1 MAPPLSVNIIYNKA
15 NTYGL
20 NDDVQVIERILR
32 KLQDSIGQP
41 IGKAKTV
48 DMREPLVHSDINIHL
63 EIPVFSAVSW
73 AHTNILLVNPE
84 QWSYAYDAYVHAFD
98 ALIFRDPVSSE
109 KFRADFVEKGIPTDN
124 IHVVPWT
131 SALQTKDI
139 KGGSKDSTKD
149 STKDSGF
156 VCFVAGSTSKYEYL
170 KQILPYWTASDP
182 SLTIYTTREDFAEGL
197 KKSGLAENVVV
208 KCQDLNNDSRYRL
221 MASYHG
227 HLVCSQGEAFG
238 YAAANAEV
246 SGAFTIMNFLPTF
259 EHFYDNPTGIAWLS
273 NSYEESTKVR
283 YSTAKPT
290 SMIRGELDAA
300 FDTFRKSDFDA
311 ISKIRQESANGRFS
325 KSCDAFL
332 PMLSKIY
339 SSIKDR
345 RPTKGIYHCP
355 PILNQDDC
363 PPITIVTPTYNRE
376 KLIEIAFHNLL
387 ITDYPQDKIE
397 WIVIEDNE
405 KTPHMA
411 SEKIISFQIQV
422 PKIKLKYI
430 PIEGRMSIGE
440 KRNHAIEHASN
451 DIILFMDDDDHYPE
465 TSFRRRVAWLT
476 KGTKRGETGK
486 GTIACCTTLALYD
499 LKFGTSAVNVP
510 PFDIPFAQRISE
522 ATLTFRKS
530 AWLERKFPNV
540 SISEGEGWISGR
552 EDQVIEIPPQQII
565 VAFSHSNN
573 QSSRRIPPSENKPGC
588 FWGFPKEYLIFI
600 HGLIG
605 VQVEEDKKGSKR

>member
-20 NDDVQVIERILR
+20 NDDAEVIDRILR
-32 KLQDSIGQP
+32 KLQDSIGHP
-41 IGKAKTV
+41 ISKPRLV
-48 DMREPLVHSDINIHL
+48 DMREPLTHSDINIHL
-63 EIPVFSAVSW
+63 EIPVFAAIPW
-73 AHTNILLVNPE
+73 AHTNIMLVNPE
-84 QWSYAYDAYVHAFD
+84 QWSFAYDSYVHAFD
-98 ALIFRDPVSSE
+98 VLIFRDPVSAE
-109 KFRADFVEKGIPTDN
+109 KFRVAFAEKGLSTDN
-124 IHVVPWT
+124 IYVVPWM
-131 SALQTKDI
+131 AAWQ
-139 KGGSKDSTKD
+139 SKDYKGKYGTDNS
-149 STKDSGF
+149 F

-170 KQILPYWTASDP
+170 KQVLPYWLPTDP
-182 SLTIYTTREDFAEGL
+182 TLTVYTTREDFAEGL
-197 KKSGLAENVVV
+197 KKNGLAENVTV
-208 KCQDLNNDSRYRL
+208 KCQDLSSEERKCIS
-221 MASYHG
+221 AQHTG

-246 SGAFTIMNFLPTF
+246 CGAFIIMNFLPTF
-259 EHFYDNPTGIAWLS
+259 EHFYDNPGISWLS
-273 NSYEESTKVR
+273 NTYEISTKVR
-283 YSTAKPT
+283 YSSAKPT
-290 SMIRGELDAA
+290 AMIREELDTA
-300 FDTFRKSDFDA
+300 FYRFRNSDFA
-311 ISKIRQESANGRFS
+311 EIRTIRQQIAINRFS
-325 KSCDAFL
+325 ESCKAFL
-332 PMLSKIY
+332 PMLTKVY
-339 SSIKDR
+339 SYIKER
-345 RPTKGIYHCP
+345 RPAKGVYHCP

-405 KTPHMA
+405 KTSHMA

-430 PIEGRMSIGE
+430 PIEGRMTIGE
-440 KRNHAIEHASN
+440 KRNHAIENASN

-465 TSFRRRVAWLT
+465 TSFRRRVAWLI
-476 KGTKRGETGK
+476 KGTKRGETGRAN
-486 GTIACCTTLALYD
+486 IACCTTLALYD

-510 PFDIPFAQRISE
+510 PFDIPFSQRISE

-540 SISEGEGWISGR
+540 SIAEGEGWITGR
-552 EDQVIEIPPQQII
+552 EEQVIEMQPQQII
-565 VAFSHSNN
+565 VAFSHGNN
-573 QSSRRIPPSENKPGC
+573 QSSRRIPPSENKPAC

-605 VQVEEDKKGSKR
+605 VQVEEDKKANKSSK